1 MESGTLR
8 GGWRWMHLA
17 YLPNWAPGQL
27 RPLAVHVIELLE
39 TLAPCL
45 ACGRYLPSQL
55 VAKVVGVLQGG

>member
-8 GGWRWMHLA
+8 GDCRWLHLP
-17 YLPNWAPGQL
+17 YLPTWALGQL
-27 RPLAVHVIELLE
+27 RPLAGHVMMPLE
-39 TLAPCL
+39 SLASCL